1 MNHQHGTLL
10 QFDFNPVHS
19 RENNLDSESH
29 LEQHRHKF
37 NEQCFKVLKLMLA
50 GEKLTNLSALTTH
63 GIGDIRRRAKDLID
77 GFGIPVRRE
86 WALDENGHKQPFKW
100 FYIAEADR
108 AQVMQLLIDKLEIKK
123 AS

>member
-1 MNHQHGTLL
+1 MSQGTLL
-10 QFDFNPVHS
+10 QIDFEPVHKF
-19 RENNLDSESH
+19 ENNLESQAH

-86 WALDENGHKQPFKW
+86 WAKTSGNQSLGYKE
-100 FYIAEADR
+100 FYIAEEDR
-108 AQVMQLLIDKLEIKK
+108 PQVMQLLIDKLETRK